1 MKVKDAMSRDVEF
14 IPPDATVQA
23 AALLMGEI
31 DVGAVPVG
39 TGDAPQGVLTS
50 RDILYRLCSAGL
62 DPATTIVREIMTGHV
77 HSCGDEE
84 DLEAALDLMAG
95 HHVRRLLVRDDAGQ
109 CVGWITL
116 GDISRRLLI
125 DSAVVRDG
133 LAELGR
139 SAGSSP
145 R

>member
-1 MKVKDAMSRDVEF
+1 MRVKNVMSRDVEF
-14 IPPDATVQA
+14 VEPGATIQA

-31 DVGAVPVG
+31 DVGALPVG
-39 TGDAPQGVLTS
+39 NAGSPQGVLTN
-50 RDILYRLCSAGL
+50 RDIIYRVCAAGL
-62 DPATTIVREIMTGHV
+62 DPTTTTVRDVMTEHV

-84 DLEAALDLMAG
+84 ELEAALDLMAG
-95 HHVRRLLVRDDAGQ
+95 YHVRRLLVRNEESK
-109 CVGWITL
+109 CVGWVTL

-125 DSAVVRDG
+125 DSEIVKDG

-139 SAGSSP
+139 NAGSLL